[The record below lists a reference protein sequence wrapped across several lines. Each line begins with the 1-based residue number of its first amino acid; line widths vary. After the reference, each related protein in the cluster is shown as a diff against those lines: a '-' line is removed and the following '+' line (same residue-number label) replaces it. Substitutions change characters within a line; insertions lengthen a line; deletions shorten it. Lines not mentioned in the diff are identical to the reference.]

1 MKGMIPTVE
10 ETATT
15 TLITESQ
22 PNISNQSLRNSVRE
36 ALRQYFI
43 KLEGQPPVNLF
54 EMVLAEFEQP
64 TLEMVL
70 QYFGQNQSKAAKA
83 LGISRG
89 TLRKKMAQY
98 DLFKIKNRTD
108 GG

>member
-1 MKGMIPTVE
+1 MKGTTPTVD
-10 ETATT
+10 ETSTT

-22 PNISNQSLRNSVRE
+22 ASVNTTSLRNSVRE

-43 KLEGQPPVNLF
+43 KLEGQPPANVF
-54 EMVLAEFEQP
+54 QMVIGEVEQP
-64 TLEMVL
+64 MIEMVL
-70 QYFGQNQSKAAKA
+70 QYFGQNQSKTAKA
-83 LGISRG
+83 LNISRG

-98 DLFKIKNRTD
+98 DLFKNKSRD